1 MQEVRALST
10 PFFKVFLEGVL
21 VMILQDPFGHTAAK
35 APQFYDLLPF
45 VLYCHLL
52 LLLLLQVL
60 IWLTAS
66 GGDCW
71 SLPGIWIFGRKVQYL
86 SRAVFCFAS
95 RIVKTE
101 E

>member
-45 VLYCHLL
+45 AAVVAAASTNLVNSLWGRLL
-52 LLLLLQVL
+52 EFAWNLDIRKKGTVFVARSFLFCV
-60 IWLTAS
+60 A
-66 GGDCW
+66 DC
-71 SLPGIWIFGRKVQYL
+71 
-86 SRAVFCFAS
+86 
-95 RIVKTE
+95 E
-101 E
+101 D